1 MNESIMKRILF
12 LAALFSMLVAAE
24 GCSRQQQKN
33 ASERFTPEQE
43 SERMVERLNEELQL
57 TEKQQNDL
65 KVYFT
70 DSFKKRKE
78 AFEKNKESREELR
91 DMMKKEREATDA
103 QLKKVLTEEQ
113 YDTYKEN
120 ERKRREERGGRRRQS
135 GSEQP
140 PMERR
145 FPR

>member
-1 MNESIMKRILF
+1 MRKILF
-12 LAALFSMLVAAE
+12 LAVLSLLLIAEE

-33 ASERFTPEQE
+33 TPERATPEQE
-43 SERMVERLNEELQL
+43 SERLVERLNEELRL
-57 TEKQQNDL
+57 TEQQQNDL

-78 AFEKNKESREELR
+78 AFGKNKGNREEFR
-91 DMMKKEREATDA
+91 EMMKKEREETDA

-113 YDTYKEN
+113 YNTYKEN
-120 ERKRREERGGRRRQS
+120 EKKRREEWGGRRRQ
-135 GSEQP
+135 GGPDRP

-145 FPR
+145 SPR

>member
-1 MNESIMKRILF
+1 MKKVLF
-12 LAALFSMLVAAE
+12 LAALLFMLATEE

-33 ASERFTPEQE
+33 TPERATPEQE

-57 TEKQQNDL
+57 TEKQQNEL
-65 KVYFT
+65 KVYFS

-78 AFEKNKESREELR
+78 AFEKNKESREKFRE
-91 DMMKKEREATDA
+91 MMKKEREATDA

-113 YDTYKEN
+113 YNTYKEN
-120 ERKRREERGGRRRQS
+120 EKKRREEWGGKRRQ
-135 GSEQP
+135 GGPDQP

-145 FPR
+145 RPR

>member
-1 MNESIMKRILF
+1 MRKFLF
-12 LAALFSMLVAAE
+12 LAALSLLLIAE
-24 GCSRQQQKN
+24 ESCSQQQKKTP
-33 ASERFTPEQE
+33 ERATPEQE

-57 TEKQQNDL
+57 TEKQQNEL

-78 AFEKNKESREELR
+78 TFEKNKESREELR

-113 YDTYKEN
+113 YNTYKEN
-120 ERKRREERGGRRRQS
+120 EKKHREEWGGRRRQ
-135 GSEQP
+135 GGPDQP

-145 FPR
+145 RPR